1 MENNI
6 ITQMIE
12 YDKEN
17 ENTVKG
23 IFDYIQDVNKIRFN
37 ALNNEIDKPYLN
49 NEDPRTIKETKII
62 KANEIGLNLNKEPL
76 LRFGSCLREL
86 YFKITG
92 AIAEYRQLSEIESIE
107 RNELVKQQWID
118 KILYTGIARKENH
131 KILHYATVN
140 FESTEDLIIYDPIED
155 REYGLLIKPVNDT
168 ASTVRNRI
176 WSKWYS
182 KPMDIHIPEICLN
195 MFILKMPVKVLYV
208 GKNNSEMIKEF
219 NFGVNKNILTI
230 NKEEYEKKISIY
242 DVVEDMKNIDHA
254 IEKSIIPPRSFVKD
268 ELTRE
273 EVDLLLDNDLT
284 NITESNRYYN
294 GETYEN
300 FRCKSCRYN
309 QLCNS
314 LNKGWVNLNEPY

>member
-1 MENNI
+1 M
-6 ITQMIE
+6 
-12 YDKEN
+12 YK
-17 ENTVKG
+17 
-23 IFDYIQDVNKIRFN
+23 
-37 ALNNEIDKPYLN
+37 
-49 NEDPRTIKETKII
+49 
-62 KANEIGLNLNKEPL
+62 
-76 LRFGSCLREL
+76 
-86 YFKITG
+86 
-92 AIAEYRQLSEIESIE
+92 RQ
-107 RNELVKQQWID
+107 
-118 KILYTGIARKENH
+118 
-131 KILHYATVN
+131 
-140 FESTEDLIIYDPIED
+140 
-155 REYGLLIKPVNDT
+155 
-168 ASTVRNRI
+168 
-176 WSKWYS
+176 
-182 KPMDIHIPEICLN
+182 
-195 MFILKMPVKVLYV
+195 
-208 GKNNSEMIKEF
+208 
-219 NFGVNKNILTI
+219 NKNILTI